1 MGISDVLTVDTDSAS
16 LRSILS
22 MTLILDMGFP
32 GGSAVKN
39 LPATQETWVWSLG
52 QEDPLED
59 GMAPTLSTLACKI

>member
-32 GGSAVKN
+32 GGSGEESIRGMN
-39 LPATQETWVWSLG
+39 EETQGLG
-52 QEDPLED
+52 R
-59 GMAPTLSTLACKI
+59 A